1 MVNALSCVRFAQLL
15 ICHCKIPQM
24 ISCSYAAHMGIMK
37 RRLLTFLLVLSASG
51 ASLPGYAEKSEQGNP
66 EQSVVAQDTKDSPEE
81 SPTESVPESTERLF
95 HPNPCGHLSGEASWV
110 DRTHDW
116 MSRTV
121 CGPTRWVDGFFIG
134 SNEIDEEQPGTQ
146 LRIIGASRWQD
157 NDDDG
162 REIKIRARVEL
173 PNAQERLSLLFE
185 NDDDVGDEL
194 SNDLESRPEDVG
206 NDSSGFRT
214 ALRWVTKMPDRMNLD
229 LDAGLRSEI
238 TAFVRARY
246 RWRTPLPGN
255 KMYFRFTQKGYW
267 EDPEGFGIN
276 SLFELD
282 RPVTQLS
289 TFRFSSEYELTEENN
304 ELNRD
309 WYFNQRVS
317 LYTRLGKQSG
327 IGYSVGFDGYTDPIA
342 AIEAWR
348 TSVRFRRSVWRPWFF
363 YEIEPYVFWPRSLGY
378 EGITGIVLRM
388 EVQAGLPVW
397 E

>member
-1 MVNALSCVRFAQLL
+1 
-15 ICHCKIPQM
+15 M
-24 ISCSYAAHMGIMK
+24 ISCRYAAGM
-37 RRLLTFLLVLSASG
+37 RTVERCLLGLLLVCSVSG
-51 ASLPGYAEKSEQGNP
+51 LLLPGYARSAPQTPSENDRAPSATISG
-66 EQSVVAQDTKDSPEE
+66 EQATTATDHALDTDLEGP
-81 SPTESVPESTERLF
+81 PRPF
-95 HPNPCGHLSGEASWV
+95 HPNPCGHLSGEAGWV

-134 SNEIDEEQPGTQ
+134 PNEIDTEQPGTQ

-162 REIKIRARVEL
+162 SEIKVRARVEL
-173 PNAQERLSLLFE
+173 PNAQERLSLLFQ
-185 NDDDVGDEL
+185 NDDDVDDEL
-194 SNDLESRPEDVG
+194 RNDLDSRPEDVG
-206 NDSSGFRT
+206 NDSGGFRT

-229 LDAGLRSEI
+229 LDAGVRSEF
-238 TAFVRARY
+238 TTFLRARY
-246 RWRTPLPGN
+246 RWYTPLPGG
-255 KMYFRFTQKGYW
+255 KSYFRFTQKGYW

-282 RPVTQLS
+282 RPLTQLS
-289 TFRFSSEYELTEENN
+289 TIRFSSEYELTEENN
-304 ELNRD
+304 ALNRD

-327 IGYSVGFDGYTDPIA
+327 IGYSVGFDGFTDPVA
-342 AIEAWR
+342 AIETWR

-378 EGITGIVLRM
+378 EGITGIVLRL

-397 E
+397 EYQE

>member
-1 MVNALSCVRFAQLL
+1 MFVGLITCVFGIGLL
-15 ICHCKIPQM
+15 
-24 ISCSYAAHMGIMK
+24 
-37 RRLLTFLLVLSASG
+37 
-51 ASLPGYAEKSEQGNP
+51 LPGYARSAPQTPSENDRAPNATVSG
-66 EQSVVAQDTKDSPEE
+66 EQATPAMDNALDTELEGP
-81 SPTESVPESTERLF
+81 PRPF
-95 HPNPCGHLSGEASWV
+95 HPNPCGHLSGEAGWV

-134 SNEIDEEQPGTQ
+134 PNEIDTEQPGTQ

-162 REIKIRARVEL
+162 SEVKVRARVEL
-173 PNAQERLSLLFE
+173 PNAQERLSLLFQ
-185 NDDDVGDEL
+185 NDDDVDDEL
-194 SNDLESRPEDVG
+194 RNDLDSRPEDVG
-206 NDSSGFRT
+206 NDSGGFRT

-229 LDAGLRSEI
+229 LDAGVRSEF
-238 TAFVRARY
+238 TTFLRARY
-246 RWRTPLPGN
+246 RWYTPLPGG
-255 KMYFRFTQKGYW
+255 KSYFRFTQKGYW

-282 RPVTQLS
+282 RPLTQLS
-289 TFRFSSEYELTEENN
+289 TIRFSSEYELTEENN
-304 ELNRD
+304 ALNRD
-309 WYFNQRVS
+309 WYFNQTVS

-327 IGYSVGFDGYTDPIA
+327 IGYSVGFDGFTDPVA
-342 AIEAWR
+342 AIETWR

-378 EGITGIVLRM
+378 EGITGIVLRL

-397 E
+397 EYPE

>member
-1 MVNALSCVRFAQLL
+1 MTSR
-15 ICHCKIPQM
+15 
-24 ISCSYAAHMGIMK
+24 SYAALMGIMA
-37 RRLLTFLLVLSASG
+37 RRLLAFLLVLWVSA
-51 ASLPGYAEKSEQGNP
+51 ASLPSYAQKTEHGNP
-66 EQSVVAQDTKDSPEE
+66 EQTVAVQGAGGLPEE
-81 SPTESVPESTERLF
+81 SLTEPVSESLPRPLES
-95 HPNPCGHLSGEASWV
+95 NPCGHLSGETGWV

-157 NDDDG
+157 NNDDG

-173 PNAQERLSLLFE
+173 PNAQERLSLLFQ
-185 NDDDVGDEL
+185 NDDDAGNDL
-194 SNDLESRPEDVG
+194 SNDLDSRPEDVG
-206 NDSSGFRT
+206 NDSGGFRA

-255 KMYFRFTQKGYW
+255 KMYFHFTQKGYW

-282 RPVTQLS
+282 RPLTQLS
-289 TFRFSSEYELTEENN
+289 TIRFSSEYELTEENN
-304 ELNRD
+304 ALNRD
-309 WYFNQRVS
+309 WYFNQAVS

-327 IGYSVGFDGYTDPIA
+327 IGYSVGFDGFTDPIA
-342 AIEAWR
+342 AIETWR
-348 TSVRFRRSVWRPWFF
+348 TSVRFRTSIWRPWFF

-378 EGITGIVLRM
+378 EGIAGIVLRV
-388 EVQAGLPVW
+388 EIQAGLPVW
-397 E
+397 ENPK